1 MYQMFSPE
9 QVLKTTQRWFT
20 LNSFSAGPQ
29 DVPIFGPLDSSA
41 IYIHLLHLLPTSQIS
56 QHNCPHQ
63 KYFTVRPGTP
73 NSGCTSTGETS
84 AALKKRRRNGQF
96 PSWAVQFSASKQ
108 NQIYNIKDLEIFGVH
123 IVVSLSLLWATS
135 RGDKVIV
142 LVLVMII

>member
-1 MYQMFSPE
+1 MYHMFSPE

-20 LNSFSAGPQ
+20 FNSFSAGPQ

-63 KYFTVRPGTP
+63 KYFTVRSGTP

-84 AALKKRRRNGQF
+84 AALKKNVEMVSF
-96 PSWAVQFSASKQ
+96 PLEHSSFLHP
-108 NQIYNIKDLEIFGVH
+108 NRIK
-123 IVVSLSLLWATS
+123 
-135 RGDKVIV
+135 
-142 LVLVMII
+142 